1 MFLRDHY
8 SQDKNECLTWYL
20 YVHFKFVAP
29 TLDIEKPE
37 YQPET
42 FSIFPVLIYSSV
54 YVGPESVFINVTVPI
69 HLRYHL
75 PQTDYRQFSIWKP
88 QILLRCTNNAGRF
101 FVYSGTC
108 LNPTH
113 QGTMV
118 MCRIEQDVGIL
129 RFYFS

>member
-1 MFLRDHY
+1 ML
-8 SQDKNECLTWYL
+8 L
-20 YVHFKFVAP
+20 KFVAP

-54 YVGPESVFINVTVPI
+54 YVGPQSVLINVTLPI

-75 PQTDYRQFSIWKP
+75 AMTDYRQFKIWKP

-101 FVYSGTC
+101 FCTQWNLSK
-108 LNPTH
+108 PTH

-118 MCRIEQDVGIL
+118 MCRIEQNVGIFG
-129 RFYFS
+129 FYITF